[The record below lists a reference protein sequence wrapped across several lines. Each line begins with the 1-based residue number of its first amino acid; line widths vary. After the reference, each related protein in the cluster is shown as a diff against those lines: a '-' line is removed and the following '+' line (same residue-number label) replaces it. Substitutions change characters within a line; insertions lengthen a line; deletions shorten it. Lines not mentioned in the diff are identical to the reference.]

1 MASSVDTSTSTRLF
15 VGGLAYALTEFQLLK
30 VCKRFGTIAN
40 LHFPHEKLSGKPM
53 GFAFVEF
60 ETHTEAAA
68 CLAGLQGKSML
79 RRAVTCE
86 WAVKTAER
94 GSGDGGGAGG
104 AAGAGAKPTL
114 GPKEE
119 MAAIQR
125 VLHEMDVEDAKYAAS
140 SSSAIS
146 R

>member
-1 MASSVDTSTSTRLF
+1 MSSVDTSTSTRLF

-60 ETHTEAAA
+60 ETHAEAAA

-86 WAVKTAER
+86 WAVTTAER
-94 GSGDGGGAGG
+94 GAGDESGSSG
-104 AAGAGAKPTL
+104 AAGAGAKSKL

-125 VLHEMDVEDAKYAAS
+125 VLREMDAEDAKFAAAS
-140 SSSAIS
+140 SSASS